1 MTFYI
6 TLQIV
11 NFHNLLNT
19 YILLFEVIVKMK
31 ITVVRNK
38 PTKEVLQNIYD
49 VMNRNIKN
57 PKCFYTSEETKKLKK
72 DKTNVWL

>member
-1 MTFYI
+1 M
-6 TLQIV
+6 
-11 NFHNLLNT
+11 NT
-19 YILLFEVIVKMK
+19 YILSIEVVNNMK
-31 ITVVRNK
+31 ITVIRTE

-72 DKTNVWL
+72 DKSNVWL

>member
-1 MTFYI
+1 M
-6 TLQIV
+6 LQIV

-19 YILLFEVIVKMK
+19 YIYLTEVIKNMKVK
-31 ITVVRNK
+31 IVRNE
-38 PTKEVLQNIYD
+38 PTKAVLQNIYD

-57 PKCFYTSEETKKLKK
+57 PKCFYTTEETKKLKK